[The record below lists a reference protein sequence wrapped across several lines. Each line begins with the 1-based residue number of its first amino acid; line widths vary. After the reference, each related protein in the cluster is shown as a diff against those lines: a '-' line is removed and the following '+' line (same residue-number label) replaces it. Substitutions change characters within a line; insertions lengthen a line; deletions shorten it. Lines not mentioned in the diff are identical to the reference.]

1 MAKARDL
8 ERELRSLTI
17 EKARAEA
24 MNEDLQVRVSRQEEN
39 ITRLRGENSN
49 LNHDL
54 DQLINVVSTARTTG
68 KWDVSSCE
76 NKCFNF
82 SLKSLN

>member
-8 ERELRSLTI
+8 ERELRALTI

-24 MNEDLQVRVSRQEEN
+24 GLEDLQVRVSRQEEN
-39 ITRLRGENSN
+39 ISRLRGDNAN

-54 DQLINVVSTARTTG
+54 DQLITVISTARTTG
-68 KWDVSSCE
+68 KWDVSVV
-76 NKCFNF
+76 N
-82 SLKSLN
+82 LD

>member
-8 ERELRSLTI
+8 ERELRSLTV

-24 MNEDLQVRVSRQEEN
+24 MLEDLQVRLDRQEETV
-39 ITRLRGENSN
+39 TRLRSENSN

-54 DQLINVVSTARTTG
+54 DQLINVISTARTTG
-68 KWDVSSCE
+68 KWEV
-76 NKCFNF
+76 
-82 SLKSLN
+82 

>member
-17 EKARAEA
+17 EKARAES
-24 MNEDLQVRVSRQEEN
+24 MNEDFQVRLSRQEEN

-54 DQLINVVSTARTTG
+54 DQLINVISTARTTG
-68 KWDVSSCE
+68 KWEVS
-76 NKCFNF
+76 
-82 SLKSLN
+82 